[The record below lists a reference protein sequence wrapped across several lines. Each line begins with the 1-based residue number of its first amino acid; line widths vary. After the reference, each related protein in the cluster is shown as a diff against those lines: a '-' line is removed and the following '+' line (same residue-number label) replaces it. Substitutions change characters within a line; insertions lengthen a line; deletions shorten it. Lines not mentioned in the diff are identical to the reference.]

1 MCRVSSKTDIIYIY
15 MGVVFIPLRL
25 FPFRSSCASPL
36 HALARPAFQSLLR
49 FWKGFFFNEH
59 GCIKKIDLE
68 SVLQEQNVKS
78 EMVSGKVFQSGPI
91 LEPNHAIYT
100 SLLQFQSN
108 DAAPEE
114 A

>member
-1 MCRVSSKTDIIYIY
+1 M
-15 MGVVFIPLRL
+15 RL
-25 FPFRSSCASPL
+25 SLARSCAACVSVTFKVL
-36 HALARPAFQSLLR
+36 E
-49 FWKGFFFNEH
+49 GFFFNEH